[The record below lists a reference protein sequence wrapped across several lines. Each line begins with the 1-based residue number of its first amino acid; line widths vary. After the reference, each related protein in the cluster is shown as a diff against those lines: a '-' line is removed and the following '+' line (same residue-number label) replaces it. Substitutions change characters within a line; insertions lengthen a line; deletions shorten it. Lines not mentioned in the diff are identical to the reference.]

1 MKTTNHLIKKMEQV
15 VNFPPATLYLLPFAL
30 LLAAGCRNKDLDAF
44 NNLEK
49 DRFLV
54 KTEKTQIKNIE
65 DYLTLVGS
73 VKAMDEAV
81 LYPRV
86 AGKLL
91 RNLLTEGDAVKKD
104 QAVALIERD
113 EPGVVYEPAP
123 VPATLTGVIGRVYQ
137 DSGAS
142 VTPATPIALVVSQGA
157 VRVVVDVPERYV
169 GKVFMRQEAY
179 IKVDAFPDT
188 LFRGKVYR
196 VSPVV
201 DTKSRSSA
209 IEILADNSNAL
220 LKSGMFAEIRLV
232 VGAKAGAVAV
242 PSSAVLQDEKGLH
255 YVFVPVNDA
264 AIRREVTIGISNGDY
279 VQISGGLKAGDKII
293 TFGLYGLKDGSKIK
307 VQD

>member
-1 MKTTNHLIKKMEQV
+1 MKHIKTT
-15 VNFPPATLYLLPFAL
+15 
-30 LLAAGCRNKDLDAF
+30 LAVLAVLAGTAGCRNKDLEAF

-49 DRFLV
+49 DRFIV
-54 KTEKTQIKNIE
+54 KTEKAQVRNIE
-65 DYLTLVGS
+65 DYLILVGS

-104 QAVALIERD
+104 QPVALVERD

-123 VPATLTGVIGRVYQ
+123 VPSTLNGVIGRMYQ
-137 DSGAS
+137 DSGAN
-142 VTPATPIALVVSQGA
+142 VTPQTPIALVVSQGQ
-157 VRVVVDVPERYV
+157 VRVVVDVPERYI
-169 GKVFMRQEAY
+169 GKVYLGQPAY

-201 DTKSRSSA
+201 DTKTRSA
-209 IEILADNSNAL
+209 VIELLADNSSGK
-220 LKSGMFAEIRLV
+220 LKSGMFSEVRLV
-232 VGAKAGAVAV
+232 TGAREGAVAV
-242 PSSAVLQDEKGLH
+242 PASALLSENGRT
-255 YVFVPVNDA
+255 YVFVPVNGTAVRRYVKTGVANDDFVQA
-264 AIRREVTIGISNGDY
+264 AS
-279 VQISGGLKAGDKII
+279 GLKAGEDLI

-307 VQD
+307 VQN

>member
-1 MKTTNHLIKKMEQV
+1 MKNTNPNIKFFIIV
-15 VNFPPATLYLLPFAL
+15 LAAAAA
-30 LLAAGCRNKDLDAF
+30 LAAGCKNKELEAF

-54 KTEKTQIKNIE
+54 KTEKARVKNIE
-65 DYLTLVGS
+65 DYLILVGS

-86 AGKLL
+86 SGKLL
-91 RNLLTEGDAVKKD
+91 KNLLTEGDAVTKD

-113 EPGVVYEPAP
+113 EPGVVYEAAP
-123 VPATLTGVIGRVYQ
+123 VPSTLTGVIGRVYQ

-142 VTPATPIALVVSQGA
+142 VTPATPIALVVSQGS

-169 GKVFMRQEAY
+169 GKVFMGQRAH

-201 DTKSRSSA
+201 DARTRSAA
-209 IEILADNSNAL
+209 IELLADNSGGR
-220 LKSGMFAEIRLV
+220 LKSGMFSEIRLV
-232 VGAKAGAVAV
+232 VGARENAVAV
-242 PSSAVLQDEKGLH
+242 PAAAVINDNGKPC
-255 YVFVPVNDA
+255 VFVPLNGIA
-264 AIRREVTIGISNGDY
+264 SRREVATGIANGDF
-279 VQISGGLKAGDKII
+279 IEITSGLKAGEELI

-307 VQD
+307 VQE

>member
-1 MKTTNHLIKKMEQV
+1 MKNIKIRI
-15 VNFPPATLYLLPFAL
+15 FILTLAAVSVC
-30 LLAAGCRNKDLDAF
+30 AAGCKDKDLATF
-44 NNLEK
+44 NNMEK

-54 KTEKTQIKNIE
+54 KAEKAQIKDIE

-123 VPATLTGVIGRVYQ
+123 VPSTLNGVIGRIYQ

-142 VTPATPIALVVSQGA
+142 VTAQTPIALVVSQGQ
-157 VRVVVDVPERYV
+157 VRVVVDVPERYM
-169 GKVFMRQEAY
+169 GKVFMGQQAR

-188 LFRGKVYR
+188 LFQGKVYR

-201 DTKSRSSA
+201 DTQTRSA
-209 IEILADNSNAL
+209 VIELLADNASGR
-220 LKSGMFAEIRLV
+220 LKSGMFSEVLLV

-242 PSSAVLQDEKGLH
+242 PSSAILSENEKNYIFL
-255 YVFVPVNDA
+255 PVNGLA
-264 AIRREVTIGISNGDY
+264 VRRDVKTGIYNEDY
-279 VQISGGLKAGDKII
+279 TQISVGLKAGDELI

-307 VQD
+307 VQE